1 VAPAGLEPGR
11 QHADGARAAPAPR
24 SPRELKLRA
33 LGIGAGLLAALA
45 AALYLT
51 RPLAGQLPDAVPANR
66 EADVEHQLWAQW
78 WFETA
83 QAEGRPLFRSD
94 VIHYPQQVDLSLA
107 DLNLS
112 LLAAFALLER
122 GGGWPLAW
130 NALLLG
136 ACVLAAAA
144 AWALARGGCARGDA
158 AWLAAF
164 AFAASAYWRAC
175 AANAWLYLAQTWVLP
190 LALLAGARALRSRSA
205 RDAVVAALCAALV
218 FHVTPIYFLYLLL
231 LAAALA
237 PWHASA
243 VRAWSTGDGAGAR
256 LVAGVGVLA
265 LLVLPR
271 AVPMF
276 RAASVP
282 LAVHS
287 SPFDTHLSAG
297 LVDLFFPWMNEP
309 QPSPQWGFR
318 GAYLGVVPIAL
329 GVYAWLH
336 ADVSQRRQLRPWL
349 VSAAGFTVLAFGPYA
364 VLGDVRVP
372 LPGWLLAGLPGFSS
386 LTNPWRMA
394 LPAVLCL
401 VPPAAAGA
409 AMLLRAAD
417 QRRRGLGL
425 ALAGGLALLHAADV
439 GNAPPFPA
447 SMTLWRG
454 EPAPVALALR
464 DDGERTAVLDLS
476 GHPKR
481 NQRVHGRPIVSG
493 WLPRV
498 AKDVSDRTGVFVAR
512 VRRAPPDE
520 RADLLGRA
528 GVGALVLS
536 DTSGWRVRP
545 DPARPGHFREDPI
558 ASAPDV
564 GGTR

>member
-1 VAPAGLEPGR
+1 V
-11 QHADGARAAPAPR
+11 
-24 SPRELKLRA
+24 
-33 LGIGAGLLAALA
+33 LA

-51 RPLAGQLPDAVPANR
+51 RPLAGQLADAVPANR

-83 QAEGRPLFRSD
+83 LAEGRPLFRSD
-94 VIHYPQQVDLSLA
+94 VIHYPQQVDLALA

-112 LLAAFALLER
+112 LLAEFAVLER
-122 GGGWPLAW
+122 ALGTPLAW

-144 AWALARGGCARGDA
+144 AWALAQGACARSDA

-164 AFAASAYWRAC
+164 AFAASAYWRAS
-175 AANAWLYLAQTWVLP
+175 AANAWLYLAQIWVLP

-205 RDAVVAALCAALV
+205 LDAVVAALCAALV
-218 FHVTPIYFLYLLL
+218 FHVTPIYFSYLVLL
-231 LAAALA
+231 VAALA
-237 PWHASA
+237 PWHAAA
-243 VRAWSTGDGAGAR
+243 VRAWLVGEGAAARVGAS
-256 LVAGVGVLA
+256 VGVLA

-271 AVPMF
+271 ALPML

-297 LVDLFFPWMNEP
+297 FVDLFFPWMNEV
-309 QPSPQWGFR
+309 QPSPEWGFR
-318 GAYLGVVPIAL
+318 GAYLGAVPLAL
-329 GVYAWLH
+329 AVHAWL
-336 ADVSQRRQLRPWL
+336 AGDASQRRQLRAWW
-349 VSAAGFTVLAFGPYA
+349 VSAALFVALAFGPYA
-364 VLGDVRVP
+364 EIGGAHVP
-372 LPGWLLAGLPGFSS
+372 LPGWALAALPGFSA

-394 LPAVLCL
+394 LPAGLCL
-401 VPPAAAGA
+401 LIPAAAGA
-409 AMLLRAAD
+409 AMLVREAD
-417 QRRRGLGL
+417 RRRRGLGL
-425 ALAGGLALLHAADV
+425 ALACGLAALHLIDV
-439 GNAPPFPA
+439 GNAPPFPT
-447 SMTLWRG
+447 SMALRRD

-464 DDGERTAVLDLS
+464 DGEQSAVLDLS

-498 AKDVSDRTGVFVAR
+498 SKQVADRTASFVAR

-520 RADLLGRA
+520 RADLLGGA
-528 GVGALVLS
+528 GIGALIVS
-536 DTSGWRVRP
+536 DTRGWRIRP
-545 DPARPGHFREDPI
+545 DPARPGHWREDPI
-558 ASAPDV
+558 ASTPDV
-564 GGTR
+564 EGVR